1 MAKTKVLVQMSH
13 MNNIGGIETAMWQL
27 AKAFK
32 SADITFLVNSI
43 ADGGKVALERL
54 KTLHNVILDDEL
66 DKIYEADVAL
76 IYTPIMVD
84 VPFDNIRAKKIYQ
97 FVHSDIGGLIEK
109 YPEWSEYK
117 WQPDKRISKVLAVSD
132 TVQKALKDHFGVDS
146 EIVLNIYTGPDE
158 RRVFLYMSR
167 ATKEKGLERTL
178 KLLDIFDQAK
188 KDYVLIICS
197 RVDPYGELWPVI
209 EANPRILY
217 MPSSIYNDVLY
228 RCADYLV
235 QLSDLES
242 WCYTLR
248 EAIANGVAI
257 LGNDIPEITK
267 VVKDGENGYLLKPDL
282 SNVDLDKI
290 FNNVPK
296 PTGKTEKVPAIW
308 QKVMEGKL

>member
-1 MAKTKVLVQMSH
+1 MAKTRVLIQMSH
-13 MNNIGGIETAMWQL
+13 MNNIGGIETAMWQV

-32 SADITFLVNSI
+32 NADITFLVNSI

-54 KTLHNVILDDEL
+54 KTLHNVIFDDEL
-66 DKIYEADVAL
+66 DKIHEADVAL
-76 IYTPIMVD
+76 IFTPIMVD
-84 VPFDNIRAKKIYQ
+84 VPLDNIKAKKIYQ

-117 WQPDKRISKVLAVSD
+117 WKPDKRISKVLAVSD

-146 EIVLNIYTGPDE
+146 EIVPNIYTGPDE

-167 ATKEKGLERTL
+167 ATKEKGLDRVL
-178 KLLDIFDQAK
+178 RLLDMFDQAK

-197 RVDPYGELWPVI
+197 RVDPYGDLWPVI
-209 EANPRILY
+209 QANPRILY

-228 RCADYLV
+228 RCADYLL

-248 EAIANGVAI
+248 EAIANDVAI
-257 LGNDIPEITK
+257 LGNDIPEIAK

-282 SNVDLDKI
+282 SNVDVDKI
-290 FNNVPK
+290 FNEVPK
-296 PTGKTEKVPAIW
+296 PTGKVEEVPEIW

>member
-27 AKAFK
+27 AKAFP

-43 ADGGKVALERL
+43 ADGGKVALDRL
-54 KTLHNVILDDEL
+54 KTLHNVILDDRL
-66 DKIYEADVAL
+66 DKVYEADVAL
-76 IYTPIMVD
+76 IFTPIMLD

-97 FVHSDIGGLIEK
+97 FVHSDIGGLMDK
-109 YPEWSEYK
+109 YPEWSAYK
-117 WQPDKRISKVLAVSD
+117 WQPDKRISKVLSVSD
-132 TVQKALKDHFGVDS
+132 TVQKALKDRFGVDS
-146 EIVLNIYTGPDE
+146 EIVPNIYTGPDE

-178 KLLDIFDQAK
+178 KLLDMFDQAK

-228 RCADYLV
+228 RCADYLI

-248 EAIANGVAI
+248 EAVANGVAI
-257 LGNDIPEITK
+257 LGNDIPEIAK

-290 FNNVPK
+290 FDKIPK
-296 PTGKTEKVPAIW
+296 VKGYSEPLSDKW
-308 QKVMEGKL
+308 QDILGGKL

>member
-1 MAKTKVLVQMSH
+1 M
-13 MNNIGGIETAMWQL
+13 G
-27 AKAFK
+27 
-32 SADITFLVNSI
+32 
-43 ADGGKVALERL
+43 
-54 KTLHNVILDDEL
+54 
-66 DKIYEADVAL
+66 
-76 IYTPIMVD
+76 
-84 VPFDNIRAKKIYQ
+84 
-97 FVHSDIGGLIEK
+97 
-109 YPEWSEYK
+109 
-117 WQPDKRISKVLAVSD
+117 
-132 TVQKALKDHFGVDS
+132 
-146 EIVLNIYTGPDE
+146 
-158 RRVFLYMSR
+158 R

-178 KLLDIFDQAK
+178 KLLDMFDQAK

-228 RCADYLV
+228 RCADYLI

-257 LGNDIPEITK
+257 LGNDIPEIAK

>member
-27 AKAFK
+27 AKAFP
-32 SADITFLVNSI
+32 SADITFLVNST

-66 DKIYEADVAL
+66 DKVYEADVAL

-97 FVHSDIGGLIEK
+97 FVHSDIGGLMDT
-109 YPEWSEYK
+109 YPEWSAYK

-132 TVQKALKDHFGVDS
+132 TVQKALKDRFGVDS
-146 EIVLNIYTGPDE
+146 EIVPNIYTGPDE

-178 KLLDIFDQAK
+178 KLLDMFDQAK

-197 RVDPYGELWPVI
+197 MVDPYGELWPVI

-228 RCADYLV
+228 RCADYLI

-248 EAIANGVAI
+248 EAVANGVAI
-257 LGNDIPEITK
+257 LGNDIPEIAK

-296 PTGKTEKVPAIW
+296 PTGKTEEVPAIW

>member
-1 MAKTKVLVQMSH
+1 MAKTRVLVQMTH
-13 MNNIGGIETAMWQL
+13 MNNIGGIETAMWQV
-27 AKAFK
+27 AKAFR

-66 DKIYEADVAL
+66 DKVYEADVAL
-76 IYTPIMVD
+76 IFTPIMVE
-84 VPFDNIRAKKIYQ
+84 VPLDNIKAKKIYQ

-117 WQPDKRISKVLAVSD
+117 WKPDKRISKVLAVSD

-146 EIVLNIYTGPDE
+146 EIVPNIYTGPDE

-167 ATKEKGLERTL
+167 ATKEKGLDRVL
-178 KLLDIFDQAK
+178 RLLDMFDRAK

-197 RVDPYGELWPVI
+197 RVDPYGDLWPVI
-209 EANPRILY
+209 QANPRILY

-228 RCADYLV
+228 RCADYLL

-257 LGNDIPEITK
+257 LGNDIPEIAK

-282 SNVDLDKI
+282 SNVDVDKI
-290 FNNVPK
+290 FNEVPK
-296 PTGKTEKVPAIW
+296 PTGKVEEVPEIW